1 MIRTTFFHRTIV
13 ASAKLMLCAVIL
25 SAYPLQN
32 IFGQPVPV
40 GGVNDQHYRTLQLLS
55 DSTIQTSLTNRPLW
69 MSTYR
74 KLAEETN
81 HPSPG
86 AWWTQ
91 PLEGPKTSFFNF
103 FEAGVYEPVLT
114 TTYNSQL
121 PYSENNGAA
130 WYGRGLNTEFQ
141 GGLYLTSDYLT
152 LSFRP
157 HVIHTQN
164 RDFAKPR
171 FIPTDSE
178 GNPQYRAIFSNIDMP
193 YRFGPDAYSDFDLGH
208 SSARIHYKSIE
219 AGASSESLWWGPGVQ
234 YALMMSNNAAGIP
247 HLFLGTREPLALPL
261 GIGGIEFRWVWGWP
275 RDSAYFTGN
284 NNQRFMNA
292 LNFSYSPSF
301 IPNLTVGL
309 TRTFHQ
315 YVPEDGLDA
324 SDFFDIM
331 QAFQKVKQDESGGSG
346 LNDAK
351 NQLATVYFR
360 WVFPESNAEVYGEYF
375 REDHNYDL
383 RDFLMQPDH
392 DRAYTLG
399 AQKIVESNW
408 IDFVKFNAELNSL
421 VPNRID
427 EVRPQTYY
435 YRHSRIK
442 QGHTSRGQVLGA
454 AIGPGSDSQYFG
466 AEGYFNEGMAGLFIQ
481 RVAENDFF
489 HYVYYDQPA
498 LGNGYK
504 DIWRHRINL
513 NIGLKG
519 SYQTGPLLLGAQ
531 LIWNK
536 NYNYGRYNYG
546 DLDVDF
552 DTVDKNDKVNMQ
564 LQLSVRY
571 LFR

>member
-1 MIRTTFFHRTIV
+1 MRNIFFSRSNLT
-13 ASAKLMLCAVIL
+13 SAKLVLCVVIL

-32 IFGQPVPV
+32 LIGQPVPI
-40 GGVNDQHYRTLQLLS
+40 GSVNDQHYRTLQLLS
-55 DSTIQTSLTNRPLW
+55 DSTIHTSLTNRPLW
-69 MSTYR
+69 MSTFHN
-74 KLAEETN
+74 LANEID
-81 HPSPG
+81 HPSSN
-86 AWWTQ
+86 AWWAQ
-91 PLEGPKTSFFNF
+91 PLEGPKTMLLNF
-103 FEAGVYEPVLT
+103 FEAGIYEPVLT
-114 TTYNSQL
+114 NTYNSEL
-121 PYSENNGAA
+121 PYGENNGAA

-141 GGLYLTSDYLT
+141 GGFYLTSDFLT
-152 LSFRP
+152 VSFRP
-157 HVIHTQN
+157 HLIYTQN

-171 FIPTDSE
+171 FIPTDDDGS
-178 GNPQYRAIFSNIDMP
+178 PQYRAIFGGIDMP
-193 YRFGPDAYSDFDLGH
+193 YRFGPDSYSDFDLGH

-219 AGASSESLWWGPGVQ
+219 AGASTEPLWWGPGVQ
-234 YALMMSNNAAGIP
+234 YALMMSNNAAGVP
-247 HLFLGTREPLALPL
+247 HFFLGTREPLALPL

-275 RDSAYFTGN
+275 RDSEYFTLN
-284 NNQRFMNA
+284 DNQRFMNA
-292 LNFSYSPSF
+292 LNFSFSPSF
-301 IPNLTVGL
+301 IPNLTLGL

-315 YVPEDGLDA
+315 YIPEGGLDA
-324 SDFFDIM
+324 SDLFDII
-331 QAFQKVKQDESGGSG
+331 QAFQKVKQDGSGGSG

-351 NQLATVYFR
+351 NQLASIYFR
-360 WVFPESNAEVYGEYF
+360 WVFPESNAEVYGEYY

-383 RDFLMQPDH
+383 RDFLMEPDH

-435 YRHSRIK
+435 YRHARIK

-466 AEGYFNEGMAGLFIQ
+466 AEGYFNDGMLGLFIQ
-481 RVAENDFF
+481 RVADNDFF
-489 HYVYYDQPA
+489 HYVYYDQPD

-519 SYQTGPLLLGAQ
+519 SYKTGPLLLGAQ
-531 LIWNK
+531 LVWNK

-546 DLDVDF
+546 NLDVNF
-552 DTVDKNDKVNMQ
+552 DTVDKNDKINMQ

-571 LFR
+571 LFK